1 MATMMVIIVT
11 KKLLGNFYNQGVE
24 FTPSKHKTV
33 RSHSSGSEVGTD
45 SVTFVKPGL
54 FTLIS

>member
-1 MATMMVIIVT
+1 MMVIIVT